1 MKTEKSAAFLFLVFV
16 NILIAYVI
24 SSNLVNNSEVHK
36 LHISFVFILVVT
48 CLTLLLG
55 MLIDL
60 VLVNLIIKITAK
72 VFNASINKALSIFIT
87 LMYVIILSLSNLTF
101 NAYFLIKNISEVNE
115 MKVNSWSNPFV
126 YVASLFVVWL
136 LNKKAK
142 MSLSVSI
149 IIGVIL
155 IVYKFL
161 STFIYM

>member
-1 MKTEKSAAFLFLVFV
+1 MKTEKSTAFLFLVFV

-60 VLVNLIIKITAK
+60 VLVNLIIRITAK
-72 VFNASINKALSIFIT
+72 IFNASINKALSIFIT

-101 NAYFLIKNISEVNE
+101 NAYFLIKGISEVNE
-115 MKVNSWSNPFV
+115 MKIDSWFNPFV
-126 YVASLFVVWL
+126 YIASLFVVWL
-136 LNKKAK
+136 LNKKAN

-155 IVYKFL
+155 ILYKFL